1 MGVFLDRAKSGNITN
16 WEREKKEIEKQK
28 KLQIE
33 KENTKI
39 VNRMTNA
46 INNSKPSNNFLIYK
60 PETKNQNVKTEP
72 ANNESQTVKVPTY
85 QEHMKSIGVN
95 VEPLTFKDTFE
106 MQNKAG
112 LNQKQIEF
120 ANPLKY
126 VSAPVTNAALG
137 SYKEMA
143 SIASGVNNIIKDL
156 GDSEYA
162 KSRGE
167 FKSYFSM
174 NKEKF
179 DSYFKETNP
188 SLRSQLE
195 RKTLTKDEE
204 LENAIKNYKKD
215 KTIPETL
222 RNINDDDLK
231 DIIRDFLSDENI
243 KKSEAKIDEFHS
255 DINQKYYKRAKLV
268 GENVGRMAFDSTL
281 SGLGGAVGGAIGATV
296 STTSTIGKVFA
307 KVAKIADNVNDFKK
321 KHKVTSRALDILTP
335 TKTTALTGF
344 STASNKYEENLKNNV
359 DPKKALINALGT
371 GYKTAITEK
380 MGFSDIPGVSKV
392 IQKGVTGSFSKNVGR
407 IFLNYGLNTAS
418 EGYEEVL
425 DNILGGIWDK
435 MTVNPDLTFGEIFD
449 PKTNAEAFAGGALVG
464 GVLGGVGL
472 AASMGAIK
480 TDTENIS
487 EKIKMGNILN
497 EELPDEYKLKPLN
510 KNADVE
516 TVDSYTKE
524 LETAYKAYR
533 EEIKTDVVNS
543 ITTKA
548 LSGLELTES
557 DINILVNNPDV
568 FSKYAKKE
576 LPQNPEE
583 RKAFISQYADS
594 KKADMQEF
602 NYMVDS
608 LSKKT
613 GTTIEYDATLEEVE
627 KLEDGTEKITVY
639 DGYYDPVNNKI
650 VVNPNSPNALKYI
663 IFHELTHFAENKKGF
678 EEYADILKESAFFK
692 DYIIENYGT
701 EEAFYDNVYERYK
714 GVYKELNTEN
724 LNKAL
729 KSEMLAEI
737 NGVFINMDEAALRK
751 IAKND
756 SKMQKIFKAIIDF
769 FKELYY
775 SVSGETDKAFAL
787 KMQNKF
793 EKLLTAEKISE
804 TDDIVKYSVSE
815 IVGKEK
821 SYGIGVYL
829 DSNLLTDLTEVE
841 RIEMVKEFVT
851 TELAGEH
858 FIAYD
863 NNKDAVDIR
872 IATKQEKIKTNNGR
886 KKKVIKELYNKYS
899 KFKIKQEAIV
909 LIDELIANAKFEHPS
924 KAKHKHGWLDND
936 GKNDWDIW
944 TVYIQEKNKTVWEAT
959 LNIANTSNGEKI
971 LYDIDPI
978 KMVEQASKS
987 ATSTTIN
994 NISQPG
1000 TIVNNN
1006 SMQNSEKNTKTKQ
1019 FSISNNE
1026 NTLTGEVRLPYNE
1039 YIQLREYVMSKNNSL
1054 KSVDKFGLK
1063 EIGDNFYI
1071 WENKSKTDFKVFSK
1085 IKIEG
1090 NEQLIKNIRS
1100 EIENG
1105 TITNT
1110 KGLDLLLERVSSRG
1124 GYDSSNNVVDEK
1136 TGGNGNYDKVYGRQP
1151 SSNAGYD
1158 SKQSTEDSRNIKR
1171 RYSITGTE
1179 IKENNSI
1186 IENSQT
1192 KNEVASQDDT
1202 NISLNMSEDERYKI
1216 LKDKKITLT
1225 SIKIGEDV
1233 DIDFEYLENNIKSI
1247 VEKPLKNKLRSLG
1260 YLKKYKTDAIDV
1272 EFEFTGKG
1280 FGKSLH
1286 SQMSEYG
1293 GNFADFTKVIL
1304 NLQELLN
1311 SSVLIEIHTDKGKGT
1326 NKEKRGLEKVYV
1338 LFSAL
1343 KDQEKIIPIQF
1354 EIEQYLSEE
1363 NRLYLSVALTKI
1375 EIGVMGNTAPEEQK
1389 ATSLLPISNISIS
1402 DIFSKINPI
1411 DRKFLKYVPN
1421 QFLNEEQIQA
1431 KNIVLEMD
1439 KKKYSTAS
1447 NDSNIENG
1455 RRFSVSSTP
1464 NSQTF
1469 EKSNETSEQ
1478 ENFDLDEE
1486 YDERYERL
1494 VKQYRS
1500 IPTGENPYRD
1510 IEVPKRSSESKYVSR
1525 FARTL
1530 AEAEVMPEGQM
1541 DDFKRLIVEG
1551 KMSHEIISDK
1561 SAEKKAIDKMKNDG
1575 FWETFE
1581 QWQDNLGKR
1590 YDKNYIVQGQALF
1603 NQAATAGDVETSMKL
1618 AADLAMLATETGQN
1632 LQAVRMLKKMSP
1644 DGQLYCLERTVQ
1656 RINNKLEENAA
1667 YKDKDKTNIKI
1678 NPELAKKLLKSNSSE
1693 EMQNAVEEIQLDI
1706 AKQVP
1711 STLEDKINAWRYLS
1725 MLGNPKTHIRNI
1737 LGNAMF
1743 KPVIGIKDMLG
1754 AVIEK
1759 YVVTPEERTKSV
1771 FKSKKNIEFAKDDYK
1786 KLADELKG
1794 KNKYDMGKGIMEN
1807 RAIFKNKVLETIRTK
1822 NNILLE
1828 AEDDFF
1834 FKSAYINAFSQAMT
1848 ARKLT
1853 PLQLSLRSEEAQ
1865 RQLESIRHYA
1875 ANQAQT
1881 ATFRDASSAVIA
1893 INKFRNDLKKTKAGR
1908 IAGIG
1913 LDAVIP
1919 FTKTPVNIVKRGIDY
1934 SPIGLVKG
1942 IIDTFT
1948 KVKKGKI
1955 TATDAA
1961 EEISRGLTGS
1971 AIVALGWFLAKMGW
1985 LTGNDD
1991 EDKKKSAFDDMTGY
2005 QSYALNMGDVYY
2017 TVDWITP
2024 FSLPLF
2030 VGCEIYNITQEKG
2043 LDAVNGI
2050 NAITRL
2056 ADPIINLSMLSGI
2069 NNTVKSSSY
2078 NGENAISGLGMTIL
2092 SSYASQFIPTAFS
2105 QIAKTF
2111 DNNTRSIYHDK
2122 NSNIPEF
2129 LDETV
2134 QTLLKKIPGASA
2146 LLQPKIDNFG
2156 REQKGEDNFLLRTFE
2171 NFISPGYFSRRTV
2184 GEVENI
2190 INEIYNET
2198 GDNSV
2203 FPPSASKSITVS
2215 GVKKQLDADT
2225 YTKYAAKKGSIAYS
2239 ILKDVVKLPKFKKL
2253 STEEKVEII
2262 EKVYRYANDV
2272 AKYEVMNIELK
2283 GNTKKIYNSGNAAY
2297 KLIHN

>member
-16 WEREKKEIEKQK
+16 WEREKKEIEQQK
-28 KLQIE
+28 KLQQE
-33 KENTKI
+33 KENAKI
-39 VNRMTNA
+39 ADYMTNM
-46 INNSKPSNNFLIYK
+46 INNSKPSNNFLLYK
-60 PETKNQNVKTEP
+60 PQTTEQNVKTET
-72 ANNESQTVKVPTY
+72 AGKNEQIDKGPTY
-85 QEHMKSIGVN
+85 RGIQEQIQFRNIKKDIGFDTLQSDLTSLYTN
-95 VEPLTFKDTFE
+95 IGNAYNGWQSRETMDNTFKSVKNMYERIGKVQEYSKKYGGIDLSE
-106 MQNKAG
+106 LYGN
-112 LNQKQIEF
+112 
-120 ANPLKY
+120 LKTIMTEWDELSREY
-126 VSAPVTNAALG
+126 ARYKNAD
-137 SYKEMA
+137 SYKQSVQNSKDKLAEEERMKTDNLD
-143 SIASGVNNIIKDL
+143 VVRKDL
-156 GDSEYA
+156 ANLEGIYNNAKVYNDKISKDSL
-162 KSRGE
+162 
-167 FKSYFSM
+167 
-174 NKEKF
+174 
-179 DSYFKETNP
+179 
-188 SLRSQLE
+188 SLRSQSDVERFQKDYNKTVNERDGYVKSAGFESYDALEKAYGEKKRYLNRAEWLQKGIELSSIINEKDFIEKSNYVALEEKGAGIYRIDEDEERYKYINDKEYRDIYADNVKSSGDAALLGVGYEYMTDEEKKIYNYYYNSGEKEKANEYLHTIVESLGE
-195 RKTLTKDEE
+195 RKSVADYEYFKGKTFKEMLYGVNAGIDQFMSGMKNVINFKDE
-204 LENAIKNYKKD
+204 Y
-215 KTIPETL
+215 IPV
-222 RNINDDDLK
+222 N
-231 DIIRDFLSDENI
+231 SV
-243 KKSEAKIDEFHS
+243 
-255 DINQKYYKRAKLV
+255 QQ
-268 GENVGRMAFDSTL
+268 L
-281 SGLGGAVGGAIGATV
+281 SGLIRDDLNYEHGKKGTIPYDLIT
-296 STTSTIGKVFA
+296 TTSNMLPSILTSTLIGKVNPVLGA
-307 KVAKIADNVNDFKK
+307 NVGSTLMGASAAGNAYQEMLNLGYDKGQARTYSSIVGVAEASLQKIGGGISK
-321 KHKVTSRALDILTP
+321 
-335 TKTTALTGF
+335 
-344 STASNKYEENLKNNV
+344 
-359 DPKKALINALGT
+359 LG
-371 GYKTAITEK
+371 
-380 MGFSDIPGVSKV
+380 GVSGKLSKIISSIDNAAARFAINYGGSMVAEGLEEATQEILNPIIKNFAAGYDTGADVDWGEVLYSGLLGAMSGGFMEGGPQILNARAEVNIGKNIKSKQKV
-392 IQKGVTGSFSKNVGR
+392 QNLFDIANNPEISEAYETLQRWGNKGITSKNVTDAQLGR
-407 IFLNYGLNTAS
+407 LYNEVKNNSLEKINSKDSTDEQKANARNTLLKLSALTKNMNTNEGGTDGLNIVSHT
-418 EGYEEVL
+418 
-425 DNILGGIWDK
+425 D
-435 MTVNPDLTFGEIFD
+435 EIFKNKKEPD
-449 PKTNAEAFAGGALVG
+449 F
-464 GVLGGVGL
+464 
-472 AASMGAIK
+472 
-480 TDTENIS
+480 IS
-487 EKIKMGNILN
+487 
-497 EELPDEYKLKPLN
+497 
-510 KNADVE
+510 
-516 TVDSYTKE
+516 
-524 LETAYKAYR
+524 TA
-533 EEIKTDVVNS
+533 V
-543 ITTKA
+543 TKA

-568 FSKYAKKE
+568 FSKYAKME

-613 GTTIEYDATLEEVE
+613 GTTIEYDATLEAVE
-627 KLEDGTEKITVY
+627 TLRDGSKKTVIY
-639 DGYYDPVNNKI
+639 DGYYDPENNKI

-775 SVSGETDKAFAL
+775 SVNGETDKAFAL

-793 EKLLTAEKISE
+793 EKLLTAEKVGNANSE
-804 TDDIVKYSVSE
+804 VRYSIIHSDKMGDIAFLDKELIKKNDNESYNQAIKNFFNDNFKNHEIEILENKETVNLDQIGKYLHPGSKVENYREKQVASQILDDIIRIAKNKTHSE
-815 IVGKEK
+815 DLMVEGKKKEHSGLNADNGWDYYDTQFAIDESGIIYGGVIIVRKSKNGKNYFYDIDK
-821 SYGIGVYL
+821 IR
-829 DSNLLTDLTEVE
+829 EVGYQD
-841 RIEMVKEFVT
+841 VKEFNPVKYGRT
-851 TELAGEH
+851 SL
-858 FIAYD
+858 
-863 NNKDAVDIR
+863 KD
-872 IATKQEKIKTNNGR
+872 
-886 KKKVIKELYNKYS
+886 
-899 KFKIKQEAIV
+899 
-909 LIDELIANAKFEHPS
+909 
-924 KAKHKHGWLDND
+924 
-936 GKNDWDIW
+936 
-944 TVYIQEKNKTVWEAT
+944 
-959 LNIANTSNGEKI
+959 
-971 LYDIDPI
+971 
-978 KMVEQASKS
+978 
-987 ATSTTIN
+987 

-1039 YIQLREYVMSKNNSL
+1039 YIQLREYVMLKNNSS
-1054 KSVDKFGLK
+1054 KSIRKLGCK
-1063 EIGDNFYI
+1063 EIGNNFYI
-1071 WENKSKTDFKVFSK
+1071 WINKSKTDFKVFSK

-1090 NEQLIKNIRS
+1090 NEQLIKTIRS
-1100 EIENG
+1100 EMKNG
-1105 TITNT
+1105 TITNSEGFT
-1110 KGLDLLLERVSSRG
+1110 SWIESVSNRRRN
-1124 GYDSSNNVVDEK
+1124 DNSNNVDVEESGTNGRNDNIHDEK
-1136 TGGNGNYDKVYGRQP
+1136 RN
-1151 SSNAGYD
+1151 SNAGYD

-1186 IENSQT
+1186 
-1192 KNEVASQDDT
+1192 
-1202 NISLNMSEDERYKI
+1202 
-1216 LKDKKITLT
+1216 
-1225 SIKIGEDV
+1225 
-1233 DIDFEYLENNIKSI
+1233 
-1247 VEKPLKNKLRSLG
+1247 
-1260 YLKKYKTDAIDV
+1260 
-1272 EFEFTGKG
+1272 
-1280 FGKSLH
+1280 
-1286 SQMSEYG
+1286 
-1293 GNFADFTKVIL
+1293 
-1304 NLQELLN
+1304 
-1311 SSVLIEIHTDKGKGT
+1311 
-1326 NKEKRGLEKVYV
+1326 
-1338 LFSAL
+1338 
-1343 KDQEKIIPIQF
+1343 
-1354 EIEQYLSEE
+1354 
-1363 NRLYLSVALTKI
+1363 
-1375 EIGVMGNTAPEEQK
+1375 
-1389 ATSLLPISNISIS
+1389 
-1402 DIFSKINPI
+1402 
-1411 DRKFLKYVPN
+1411 
-1421 QFLNEEQIQA
+1421 
-1431 KNIVLEMD
+1431 
-1439 KKKYSTAS
+1439 
-1447 NDSNIENG
+1447 
-1455 RRFSVSSTP
+1455 
-1464 NSQTF
+1464 
-1469 EKSNETSEQ
+1469 
-1478 ENFDLDEE
+1478 EE

-1667 YKDKDKTNIKI
+1667 YKDKTNIKI

-1743 KPVIGIKDMLG
+1743 RPVIGIKDMLG

-1771 FKSKKNIEFAKDDYK
+1771 FKSKNNIEFAKDDYK
-1786 KLADELKG
+1786 KLANELKG

-1807 RAIFKNKVLETIRTK
+1807 RAIFKNKLLETIRTK

-1853 PLQLSLRSEEAQ
+1853 PLQLSLHSEEAQ
-1865 RQLESIRHYA
+1865 RQLESLRHYA

-1881 ATFRDASSAVIA
+1881 ATFRDASSTVIA

-1942 IIDTFT
+1942 IMDTFT

-1955 TATDAA
+1955 TATDAV